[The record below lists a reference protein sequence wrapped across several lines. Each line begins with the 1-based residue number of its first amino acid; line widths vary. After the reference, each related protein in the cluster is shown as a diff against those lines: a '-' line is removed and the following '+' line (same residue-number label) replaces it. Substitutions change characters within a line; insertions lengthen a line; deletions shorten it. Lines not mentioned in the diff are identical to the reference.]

1 MTNDEITIGIL
12 AGGKA
17 RRMNN
22 ADKGLVKFKNKRFI
36 DHILD
41 EINKDF
47 VNIIISSNRNIDEYN
62 KLQKNVYK
70 DEFEGYQGPLAGIYT
85 LLNNCKTKHQNID

>member
-41 EINKDF
+41 EINKD
-47 VNIIISSNRNIDEYN
+47 I
-62 KLQKNVYK
+62 KGKNY
-70 DEFEGYQGPLAGIYT
+70 FNFSTP
-85 LLNNCKTKHQNID
+85 

>member
-22 ADKGLVKFKNKRFI
+22 ADKGLAVSYTHLTLPTM
-36 DHILD
+36 DH
-41 EINKDF
+41 
-47 VNIIISSNRNIDEYN
+47 V
-62 KLQKNVYK
+62 
-70 DEFEGYQGPLAGIYT
+70 
-85 LLNNCKTKHQNID
+85 

>member
-22 ADKGLVKFKNKRFI
+22 ADKGLVKFRNKRFI

-41 EINKDF
+41 EINKK
-47 VNIIISSNRNIDEYN
+47 RAEELA
-62 KLQKNVYK
+62 KQKKEV
-70 DEFEGYQGPLAGIYT
+70 DTEA
-85 LLNNCKTKHQNID
+85 

>member
-47 VNIIISSNRNIDEYN
+47 ANIIRTFWGRICTRT
-62 KLQKNVYK
+62 Q
-70 DEFEGYQGPLAGIYT
+70 
-85 LLNNCKTKHQNID
+85 

>member
-47 VNIIISSNRNIDEYN
+47 VNIIIRGWYVLVSN
-62 KLQKNVYK
+62 
-70 DEFEGYQGPLAGIYT
+70 FGGICCLRDIRQRHFNC
-85 LLNNCKTKHQNID
+85 LLLCLGV

>member
-41 EINKDF
+41 EINNDF
-47 VNIIISSNRNIDEYN
+47 VNIIIS
-62 KLQKNVYK
+62 
-70 DEFEGYQGPLAGIYT
+70 
-85 LLNNCKTKHQNID
+85 LN